1 MKKLIAVAAAIFSFA
16 AGAQAQEE
24 DITPPTITMTAPVSG
39 VAVTTDRVTV
49 TGDAT
54 DDVGVSIV
62 EYHIEGSRRWR
73 RATLTNPDT
82 TSTSYVFS
90 YKNTKKGRAK
100 RIYVRARDAAM
111 NESDT
116 TGRKIFRAR

>member
-1 MKKLIAVAAAIFSFA
+1 MKKLISIAAAVLSFVTA
-16 AGAQAQEE
+16 AQAQDE
-24 DITPPTITMTAPVSG
+24 DTSPPDIDISAPVNG
-39 VAVTTDRVTV
+39 IAVTTDRVTV
-49 TGDAT
+49 TGDAS
-54 DDVGVSIV
+54 DDTGVHIV
-62 EYHIEGSRRWR
+62 EYRLEGSRRWR

-100 RIYVRARDAAM
+100 RVYVRARDAAN

-116 TGRKIFRAR
+116 IGRKIYRAR